1 MHEQRQLFQRVDSNS
16 DGIIQKDELAHA
28 FRLILDAVS
37 DREVDTMIRAIDLNG
52 NGIIEF
58 SEWLVA
64 TTDRELLLQDERLN
78 LAFKFFN
85 KAGDGKI
92 SITELQEFMGN
103 TKENGQNANLDEQVY
118 RDIMNEVDDD
128 RDGVLTLREF
138 KAMMHKLRFDSSSGQ
153 INFLP
158 FKPIP
163 EQSEHDK
170 SKIKIS

>member
-1 MHEQRQLFQRVDSNS
+1 
-16 DGIIQKDELAHA
+16 
-28 FRLILDAVS
+28 
-37 DREVDTMIRAIDLNG
+37 MIRSIDLNG

-92 SITELQEFMGN
+92 SVIELKEFIGN
-103 TKENGQNANLDEQVY
+103 SKEGGQNANLDDQVY
-118 RDIMNEVDDD
+118 CDIMNEVDDD

-138 KAMMHKLRFDSSSGQ
+138 KAMMFKLRTENSSGQ
-153 INFLP
+153 INFFP

-163 EQSEHDK
+163 ESSEQDN